1 MWDWF
6 IDILTQILSALQQ
19 LCGDWGLAV
28 IILTLVIR
36 ILIIPLMNKS
46 TESTAKMQVLQ
57 PKMQEI
63 RDKYSD
69 DPQRM
74 NEELKKF
81 YSENHFNMFGG
92 CLPVV
97 LQMPVFFGL
106 FTVASAL
113 PKDAHFFSL
122 LPTIAVS
129 PGAMFNEVG
138 LGGSWVYILLVVS
151 FSVLTFIPMIIG
163 AAADTQEQRTQK
175 LTMGV
180 VMGVFMLWIGW
191 TVPTAVL
198 LYYNTSGLWQIVQQK
213 LVTDKVI
220 ARARK
225 EAEERLKNAP
235 VEVNVVRKEKKERP
249 HKKSK

>member
-1 MWDWF
+1 M
-6 IDILTQILSALQQ
+6 
-19 LCGDWGLAV
+19 
-28 IILTLVIR
+28 
-36 ILIIPLMNKS
+36 
-46 TESTAKMQVLQ
+46 
-57 PKMQEI
+57 
-63 RDKYSD
+63 
-69 DPQRM
+69 
-74 NEELKKF
+74 
-81 YSENHFNMFGG
+81 
-92 CLPVV
+92 
-97 LQMPVFFGL
+97 
-106 FTVASAL
+106 
-113 PKDAHFFSL
+113 
-122 LPTIAVS
+122 
-129 PGAMFNEVG
+129 
-138 LGGSWVYILLVVS
+138 YILLVVS

-225 EAEERLKNAP
+225 EAEECLKNAP
-235 VEVNVVRKEKKERP
+235 IEVNVVRKEKKERP